1 MADVSRAGLGEFLRS
16 RRERLSPEALGLPD
30 RRRRRTPGLRREEVA
45 ELAGIGVDW
54 YIRLEQGRTV
64 SPSAETIEALAGAL
78 RLDDAERAH
87 LRELAR
93 NPARTAFTRESVPDA
108 TRGLVENLT
117 QPAYVTGRRWD
128 VLAWNRAAVSL
139 FADFAKMPE
148 EDRNVLVFLLLDE
161 RGRRLFGPGWA
172 AQAEHTVAQ
181 FHAAHDLWA
190 PDPAFTGLAE
200 RLRAECPEF
209 AGWWERH
216 DVVHSGPGRKTLY
229 RPEPAEFEYA
239 TFQANED
246 PALRLTLYAPVRR
259 SRTSG
264 R

>member
-1 MADVSRAGLGEFLRS
+1 MADVARAGLGEFLRS
-16 RRERLSPEALGLPD
+16 RRERLSPAALGLPD

-108 TRGLVENLT
+108 TRGLIENLT

-128 VLAWNRAAVSL
+128 VLAWNRAAASL
-139 FADFAKMPE
+139 FTDFAKVPE
-148 EDRNVLVFLLLDE
+148 ADRNVLVFLFLDE
-161 RGRRLFGPGWA
+161 RARRLFGPGWA
-172 AQAEHTVAQ
+172 AQAEYVVAQ

-190 PDPAFTGLAE
+190 PDPAFTGLAD
-200 RLRAECPEF
+200 RLRAACREF